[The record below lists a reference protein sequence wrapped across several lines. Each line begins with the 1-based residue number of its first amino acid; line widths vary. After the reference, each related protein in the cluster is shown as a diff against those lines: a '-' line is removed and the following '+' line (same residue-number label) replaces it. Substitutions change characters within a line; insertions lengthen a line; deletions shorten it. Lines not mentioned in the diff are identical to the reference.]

1 MDALESV
8 STAVI
13 QSNLE
18 ASRMR
23 TTKLRGVASALAL
36 SLVASAAGAAE
47 STPGPSLWNAAQEA
61 ATRAPIS
68 AQTTAAPAK
77 GNPRTDGSF
86 FKTTAGRITLGLM
99 LVGAG
104 VTVYSIH
111 HDRQPVK
118 SPIR

>member
-1 MDALESV
+1 
-8 STAVI
+8 
-13 QSNLE
+13 
-18 ASRMR
+18 MR
-23 TTKLRGVASALAL
+23 ITKIRGVASVLAL
-36 SLVASAAGAAE
+36 SLAASAAGAAE
-47 STPGPSLWNAAQEA
+47 PTPSPSLWNAAQDA
-61 ATRAPIS
+61 GTKAPVS

-99 LVGAG
+99 VVGAG
-104 VTVYSIH
+104 LTVYSIH